1 PSILKDLR
9 AIRTGMLLHNTELL
23 EQRMAVHRRYTFLTP
38 VTSLLLSV
46 FSIMVFSIAYVRIR
60 RQKNRIQ
67 SSEILLQNIVQSTDN
82 IMNYYEPIRDADG
95 EVVDFKVVFANNCNK
110 EYLDLDPEEILGR
123 PVTEVFPF
131 MIENNELQHMVEC
144 FHQGGSIDFE
154 RQVEVNGV
162 RYWFHTFIKAMDRGI
177 LEVVRNNTEENTAKE
192 NLLHL
197 NERLEIQNF
206 IMTEAKK
213 MAKIGSYV
221 SFFKTD
227 KAEISDNFYRIL
239 DCEPG
244 EFEPT
249 FEEYRKFVH
258 PEDLGEFDT
267 FGQWLK
273 EVQNPREHIYRV
285 ITKKG
290 RIKYLRTKGRY
301 IQRHGR
307 TVMIGIVQ
315 DVSDRIQAE
324 DDLKIKNLELEQINV
339 ELESFNRVA
348 SHDLQEPLRKSQM
361 FISRMDDT
369 EESRLSDKG
378 REYLEKIHQ
387 VAARMQSL
395 IRNLLAYAQIGNK
408 RDEFEKVD
416 LNEVLKKV
424 REECAEQLKDS
435 QASLEIGKL
444 PTVRGIPFQLEQLFS
459 NLLLNALKY
468 RKPEVD
474 PIIGL
479 KSEKVSHK
487 QIPGDLA
494 KRSKH
499 YHMIGFSDNGIGF
512 DPQAAGMIFELFH
525 RLHSGVNHSGTGIGL

>member
-1 PSILKDLR
+1 
-9 AIRTGMLLHNTELL
+9 
-23 EQRMAVHRRYTFLTP
+23 
-38 VTSLLLSV
+38 
-46 FSIMVFSIAYVRIR
+46 
-60 RQKNRIQ
+60 
-67 SSEILLQNIVQSTDN
+67 
-82 IMNYYEPIRDADG
+82 MNYYEPIRDGSG
-95 EVVDFKVVFANNCNK
+95 EVVDFQVVFANSCNK
-110 EYLDLDPEEILGR
+110 EYLDLDPEDILGK
-123 PVTEVFPF
+123 PISEVFPF
-131 MIENNELQHMVEC
+131 VNKNNELQRMVDC
-144 FHQGGSIDFE
+144 FHKGGSIDFE
-154 RQVEVNGV
+154 RQLEVKGE
-162 RYWFHTFIKAMDRGI
+162 RYWFHTFIKAMDRGL
-177 LEVVRNNTEENTAKE
+177 LEVVRNNTEENIAKE
-192 NLLHL
+192 DLLHL
-197 NERLEIQNF
+197 NEKLEIQNF

-213 MAKIGSYV
+213 MAKIGSFV

-227 KAEISDNFYRIL
+227 KVEISDNFYRIL

-244 EFEPT
+244 EFEPN

-258 PEDLGEFDT
+258 PEDLVEFDT
-267 FGQWLK
+267 YGQWLR
-273 EVQNPREHIYRV
+273 EVQNPREYIYRI

-290 RIKYLRTKGRY
+290 RIKYIRTKGRY
-301 IQRHGR
+301 LQRYGR

-324 DDLKIKNLELEQINV
+324 DDLRIKNLELERINV

-348 SHDLQEPLRKSQM
+348 SHDLQEPLRKIQM

-369 EESRLSDKG
+369 EESRLSEKG
-378 REYLEKIHQ
+378 REYLGKIHR

-474 PIIGL
+474 PIIRL

-525 RLHSGVNHSGTGIGL
+525 RLHSGVNHSGTGIGLAICKKIVENHHGLIRADGQLGEGAVFTMYLPEWSNPSERGES